1 MNVADALA
9 NRRSVRKFLD
19 TPVPTDLLKSLI
31 AAASRAPSG
40 GNLQPWHIRVVTGAA
55 RSRLVDAVGEQIA
68 AGVQSEPGEYDIYP
82 KGLTPPY
89 ADRRFAIG
97 EALYA
102 RLAIPRE
109 DRPARRAWFH
119 ENFRLFGAPVGLFC
133 FVDRQMGPPQWSD
146 LGMFLQSLMLLL
158 VENGLASCP
167 QECWAM
173 FPGTVARIL
182 YVEPQL
188 MLFTGMSIGYEDH
201 DAAVNALRSDR
212 APLTEFT
219 RFLDA

>member
-1 MNVADALA
+1 M
-9 NRRSVRKFLD
+9 
-19 TPVPTDLLKSLI
+19 
-31 AAASRAPSG
+31 
-40 GNLQPWHIRVVTGAA
+40 
-55 RSRLVDAVGEQIA
+55 
-68 AGVQSEPGEYDIYP
+68 
-82 KGLTPPY
+82 
-89 ADRRFAIG
+89 
-97 EALYA
+97 
-102 RLAIPRE
+102 AIPRE
-109 DRPARRAWFH
+109 DKPARRAWFQ

-173 FPGTVARIL
+173 FPRTVARIL
-182 YVEPQL
+182 DVEPPL
-188 MLFTGMSIGYEDH
+188 MLFTGMSIGYADH

-212 APLTEFT
+212 APLDEFA